1 MDKLWNIYI
10 IEYYSVVII
19 KLERHQNY
27 LEGLL
32 THRLLG
38 LIPRASDSV
47 SLGWSPVICISNK
60 FPNDSDAL
68 DFETLENCC
77 YTAMKIAVVKGIS
90 QSNLSNF
97 LL

>member
-1 MDKLWNIYI
+1 MDKLWSIYI
-10 IEYYSVVII
+10 IEYSSVVII
-19 KLERHQNY
+19 KLECLQNY

-47 SLGWSPVICISNK
+47 SLGWNPVICISNK

-68 DFETLENCC
+68 DFETLLRKLLLYSTENCC
-77 YTAMKIAVVKGIS
+77 SKR
-90 QSNLSNF
+90 NLTK
-97 LL
+97 